1 MWIDGHRHRH
11 VHDEG
16 FGRVTDRQTVEMDE
30 DKRYGIDGDVNQK
43 KPGGTCA
50 AACSHARNIS
60 HACLTSSHVAWRDAE
75 KNRWRK
81 FSVKLRDLHISDNTG
96 SFFCFFET
104 SAARIHTIQESVC
117 TVEDDKEE
125 VSLLASFNTLNIVDG
140 YLVSFF
146 ASILHHPPELSSSSN
161 SWMSMALSGG
171 HNSQSPHATAHS

>member
-1 MWIDGHRHRH
+1 MAAWSCACAPWAFFVRIPVNSVSHVFSSIYQLSVGHPTKSFIIHLP
-11 VHDEG
+11 
-16 FGRVTDRQTVEMDE
+16 M
-30 DKRYGIDGDVNQK
+30 Y
-43 KPGGTCA
+43 
-50 AACSHARNIS
+50 
-60 HACLTSSHVAWRDAE
+60 ACLTSSHVAWRDAE